1 MRRLLL
7 ALLIA
12 ATPAAAQWRPDG
24 PITFVS
30 PYAPGG
36 ADAFMRTIGEFFS
49 QQLGQPLAVVNRDGG
64 SGVVGMRSVASAAPD
79 GRTLGMTPMTPVVV
93 QPHMVRNLGIDPTS
107 FAPVCGTNE
116 NVLGIVVRTETPIRT
131 LPELVAAGRARAMT
145 YGSAGPNSLPFLG
158 VWRIQRATGVE
169 FTHIAYRGDPPHLVE
184 LLGGRLDFSTTVVAS
199 ASEFIQAGR
208 MRLIGVFSHGR
219 HPDFPDVPTAREQ
232 GIDALQFSQ
241 VGIYAPRGTPD
252 AVLTRYEQLCRE
264 ALETEAVRRIAAQL
278 RVVIRYMPR
287 ADFGAMIA
295 GEYEAYRGILRDLGV
310 QPE

>member
-24 PITFVS
+24 SVTFVS

-36 ADAFMRTIGEFFS
+36 ADGFMRTMAEYFG
-49 QQLGQPLAVVNRDGG
+49 QQLGHPVAVVNRDGA
-64 SGVVGMRSVASAAPD
+64 SGVVGMRSVATAAPD
-79 GRTLGMTPMTPVVV
+79 GRTIAMTPMTPVVV

-116 NVLGIVVRTETPIRT
+116 NVLGVVVRSDSAIRT
-131 LPELVAAGRARAMT
+131 LPELVAEGRRRPMT
-145 YGSAGPNSLPFLG
+145 FGSAGPNSLPFLG
-158 VWRIQRATGVE
+158 VWRIQRATGVD
-169 FTHIAYRGDPPHLVE
+169 FSHVAFRGDPPHLTE
-184 LLGGRLDFSTTVVAS
+184 TLAGRLDFSTTVVAS
-199 ASEFIQAGR
+199 ASEFILADR

-219 HPDFPDVPTAREQ
+219 HPDFPNVPTAREQ

-241 VGIYAPRGTPD
+241 VGIYAPRGTPEN
-252 AVLTRYEQLCRE
+252 VLARYEQLCRE
-264 ALETEAVRRIAAQL
+264 ALETEPVRRIAAQL
-278 RVVIRYMPR
+278 RVVIRFMPR
-287 ADFGAMIA
+287 AEFTQMIA
-295 GEYEAYRGILRDLGV
+295 GEFEAYRGILRELGV